1 MLKLL
6 PSEVAAKDCSAAG
19 VHPVGEPLAGDAD
32 ALAFPVLQLPF
43 VDVVP
48 LLNCQYVSSA
58 AVLAGYGLTTLG
70 F

>member
-19 VHPVGEPLAGDAD
+19 VHPVGEPLTGDAD
-32 ALAFPVLQLPF
+32 ALAFPVVQLPF

-48 LLNCQYVSSA
+48 LLHHQYASST
-58 AVLAGYGLTTLG
+58 AVLARYGLTTLG